1 MMAADG
7 SCRFGL
13 VRFPAYK
20 ASRTQLKMAGRR
32 DSTTIMKSNDTQ
44 VFAGQLVAQNM
55 LIQIL
60 MGQIVLGTPDRGAAV
75 REALVQG
82 TGAIRSNPNMTE
94 MEKFGA
100 VKTLEDALDT
110 LDRIA
115 AGARGG

>member
-1 MMAADG
+1 M
-7 SCRFGL
+7 
-13 VRFPAYK
+13 
-20 ASRTQLKMAGRR
+20 
-32 DSTTIMKSNDTQ
+32 TTIMKNKDTQ

-55 LIQIL
+55 LVQIL
-60 MGQIVLGTPDRGAAV
+60 MGQIVLSAPNRGAAV

-82 TGAIRSNPNMTE
+82 TRAIRSNPNMTE
-94 MEKFGA
+94 SEKFGA

>member
-1 MMAADG
+1 M
-7 SCRFGL
+7 
-13 VRFPAYK
+13 
-20 ASRTQLKMAGRR
+20 
-32 DSTTIMKSNDTQ
+32 TIMKHNDTQ

-60 MGQIVLGTPDRGAAV
+60 MGQIVLSAPDRGAAV

>member
-1 MMAADG
+1 VTDDG
-7 SCRFGL
+7 RPL
-13 VRFPAYK
+13 P
-20 ASRTQLKMAGRR
+20 SRKDTI
-32 DSTTIMKSNDTQ
+32 TIMKNNDTQ

-60 MGQIVLGTPDRGAAV
+60 IGQIVLSAPDRGSAV

-110 LDRIA
+110 LDQIA
-115 AGARGG
+115 ASARRG